1 LIPEVENI
9 KGVND
14 LLMKDNIKK
23 TLSEIL
29 EDLYSQVEPEIKNLK
44 ISIQD
49 NKEKEHGDLA
59 TNIAMVLAKPLKKNP
74 KEIAEEIKQNFVLD
88 EKIIKI
94 EVAGPGFLN
103 FFLSQDSHGEIL
115 EQIQKENKD
124 FGKSGSKQ
132 SKVLIEYVSS
142 NPTGPLHVGHGRG
155 AVFGSVLSS
164 LLEEAGFE
172 VDQEYYVNDFGRQM
186 NILATSVW
194 IRYCQLF
201 SSEIKMMQQGY
212 LGDYLLP
219 VAKKLKDE
227 KSDSLFKIDES
238 LIEKLNSEDQDD
250 EFTDQLVES
259 LRVILKEEFQYIRE
273 FALSEILHLIKADLE
288 QCGVHHNAWFS
299 ESSLYGNDGGTDS
312 KVDGSIEELKSRGF
326 IYEEGG
332 AIWFKSS
339 SLGDDKD
346 RVLKR
351 GNGEYTYFASDVA
364 YHLDKYDRGY
374 DRVINVWGSDHHGYL
389 PRVRAAMDACDRDIN
404 KLEVIFIQ
412 FANLV
417 KAGKKVSMSTR
428 SGDFITLNELMNEV
442 TTEAARFFYIN
453 RKADQH
459 LEFDL
464 DLAKEQSKDNP
475 LYYIQY
481 AHARIC
487 SVLRKAENEFE
498 DFDSVELTL
507 LGSEKEIEILK
518 LLRQYPQ
525 LIERAAKAGEPHLL
539 CYFLRDLSGV
549 FHSYYNSEKFLIE
562 DKELMTSRLFLLK
575 GVKQVI
581 ANGLRVLGIK
591 APEEM

>member
-1 LIPEVENI
+1 VENI

-14 LLMKDNIKK
+14 LPMKDNIKK
-23 TLSEIL
+23 TLSQIL
-29 EDLYSQVEPEIKNLK
+29 EDLYSQIEPEVKNLK

-103 FFLSQDSHGEIL
+103 FFLSKDSHGEIL

-186 NILATSVW
+186 NILATSAW

-227 KSDSLFKIDES
+227 NSDSLFKIDES

-581 ANGLRVLGIK
+581 ANGLSVLGIK

>member
-1 LIPEVENI
+1 
-9 KGVND
+9 
-14 LLMKDNIKK
+14 MKDNIKK

-103 FFLSQDSHGEIL
+103 FFLSKDSHGEIL

-212 LGDYLLP
+212 QGDYLLP

-227 KSDSLFKIDES
+227 KSDSLFKIEES
-238 LIEKLNSEDQDD
+238 LIQKLNSEDQDD

>member
-1 LIPEVENI
+1 
-9 KGVND
+9 
-14 LLMKDNIKK
+14 MKDNIKK
-23 TLSEIL
+23 TLSQIL
-29 EDLYSQVEPEIKNLK
+29 EDLYSQIEPEVKNLK

-103 FFLSQDSHGEIL
+103 FFLSKDSHGEIL

-219 VAKKLKDE
+219 VAEKLKDE

>member
-1 LIPEVENI
+1 
-9 KGVND
+9 
-14 LLMKDNIKK
+14 MKDNIKK

-103 FFLSQDSHGEIL
+103 FFLSKDSHGEIL

-212 LGDYLLP
+212 QGDYLIP
-219 VAKKLKDE
+219 IAKKLKDE
-227 KSDSLFKIDES
+227 KSDSLFKIEES

-299 ESSLYGNDGGTDS
+299 ESSLYGNDGSTDS
-312 KVDGSIEELKSRGF
+312 KVDVSIEELKSRGF

-346 RVLKR
+346 RVLRR

-417 KAGKKVSMSTR
+417 KGGKKVSMSTR

-498 DFDSVELTL
+498 DFDSVDLAL

-525 LIERAAKAGEPHLL
+525 LIERSAKAGEPHLL

>member
-1 LIPEVENI
+1 
-9 KGVND
+9 
-14 LLMKDNIKK
+14 MKDNIKK

-29 EDLYSQVEPEIKNLK
+29 EDLYSQIEPEVKNLK

-59 TNIAMVLAKPLKKNP
+59 TNIAMALAKPLKKNP

-103 FFLSQDSHGEIL
+103 FFLSKDSHGEIL

-186 NILATSVW
+186 NILATSLW

-201 SSEIKMMQQGY
+201 SSKIKMMQQGY

-453 RKADQH
+453 RKSDQH

-464 DLAKEQSKDNP
+464 DLAKDQSKDNP

-487 SVLRKAENEFE
+487 SVLRKAKNEFE
-498 DFDSVELTL
+498 DFDSVEHAL

-525 LIERAAKAGEPHLL
+525 LIERSAKAGEPHLL

-581 ANGLRVLGIK
+581 ANGLSVLGIK

>member
-1 LIPEVENI
+1 
-9 KGVND
+9 
-14 LLMKDNIKK
+14 MKDNIKK

-103 FFLSQDSHGEIL
+103 FFLSKDSHGEIL
-115 EQIQKENKD
+115 EQIKKENKD

-212 LGDYLLP
+212 KGDYLLP

-227 KSDSLFKIDES
+227 KSDSLFKIEES

-273 FALSEILHLIKADLE
+273 LALSEILHLIKADLE

-299 ESSLYGNDGGTDS
+299 ESSLYGNDGSTDS
-312 KVDGSIEELKSRGF
+312 KVDVSIEELKSRGL

-332 AIWFKSS
+332 AVWFKSS

-346 RVLKR
+346 RVLRR

-374 DRVINVWGSDHHGYL
+374 DRVINIWGSDHHGYL

-498 DFDSVELTL
+498 DFDSVELAL

-525 LIERAAKAGEPHLL
+525 LIERSAKASEPHLL

>member
-1 LIPEVENI
+1 
-9 KGVND
+9 
-14 LLMKDNIKK
+14 MKDNIKK

-227 KSDSLFKIDES
+227 KSDSLFKIEES
-238 LIEKLNSEDQDD
+238 LIQKLNSEDQDD

-299 ESSLYGNDGGTDS
+299 ESSLYGNDGSTDS
-312 KVDGSIEELKSRGF
+312 KVDVSIEELKSRGL

-498 DFDSVELTL
+498 DFGSVELAL

-525 LIERAAKAGEPHLL
+525 LIERSAKAGEPHLL

>member
-1 LIPEVENI
+1 
-9 KGVND
+9 
-14 LLMKDNIKK
+14 MKDNIKK

-498 DFDSVELTL
+498 DFDSVELAL

-518 LLRQYPQ
+518 LLRQYPL
-525 LIERAAKAGEPHLL
+525 LIERSAKAGEPHLL

-562 DKELMTSRLFLLK
+562 DKELMKSRLFLLK

-591 APEEM
+591 APKEM

>member
-1 LIPEVENI
+1 
-9 KGVND
+9 
-14 LLMKDNIKK
+14 MKDNIKK

-103 FFLSQDSHGEIL
+103 FFLSKDSHGEIL

-212 LGDYLLP
+212 QGDYLLP

-227 KSDSLFKIDES
+227 KSDSLFKIEES

-498 DFDSVELTL
+498 DFDSVELAL

-525 LIERAAKAGEPHLL
+525 LIERSAKAGEPHLL

>member
-1 LIPEVENI
+1 
-9 KGVND
+9 
-14 LLMKDNIKK
+14 MKDNIKK
-23 TLSEIL
+23 TLSQIL
-29 EDLYSQVEPEIKNLK
+29 EDLYSQIEPEVKNLK

-49 NKEKEHGDLA
+49 NKEKEHGDMA

-103 FFLSQDSHGEIL
+103 FFLSKDSHGEIL

-124 FGKSGSKQ
+124 FGKSDSKQ

-186 NILATSVW
+186 NILATSAW

-212 LGDYLLP
+212 QGDYLIP
-219 VAKKLKDE
+219 IAKKLKDE
-227 KSDSLFKIDES
+227 KSDSLFKIEES
-238 LIEKLNSEDQDD
+238 LIQRLNSEDQDD

-299 ESSLYGNDGGTDS
+299 ESSLYGNDGSTDS
-312 KVDGSIEELKSRGF
+312 KVDVSIEELKSRGF

-346 RVLKR
+346 RVLRR

-417 KAGKKVSMSTR
+417 KGGKKVSMSTR
-428 SGDFITLNELMNEV
+428 SGDFITLNELMNQV

-498 DFDSVELTL
+498 DFDSVDLAL

-525 LIERAAKAGEPHLL
+525 LIERSAKAGEPHLL

>member
-1 LIPEVENI
+1 
-9 KGVND
+9 
-14 LLMKDNIKK
+14 MKDNIKK
-23 TLSEIL
+23 TLSQIL
-29 EDLYSQVEPEIKNLK
+29 EDLYSQIEPEVKNLK

-103 FFLSQDSHGEIL
+103 FFLSKDSHGEIL

-212 LGDYLLP
+212 QGDYLIP
-219 VAKKLKDE
+219 IAKKLKDE
-227 KSDSLFKIDES
+227 KSDSLFKIEES
-238 LIEKLNSEDQDD
+238 LIQKLNSEDQDD
-250 EFTDQLVES
+250 EFTDQLVKN

-299 ESSLYGNDGGTDS
+299 ESSLYGNDGSTDS
-312 KVDGSIEELKSRGF
+312 KVDVSIEELKSRGF

-346 RVLKR
+346 RVLRR

-417 KAGKKVSMSTR
+417 KGGKKVSMSTR

>member
-1 LIPEVENI
+1 
-9 KGVND
+9 
-14 LLMKDNIKK
+14 MKDNIKK

-103 FFLSQDSHGEIL
+103 FFLSKDSHGEIL

-186 NILATSVW
+186 NILATSAW

-212 LGDYLLP
+212 QGDYLLP

-299 ESSLYGNDGGTDS
+299 ESSLYGNDGSTDS
-312 KVDGSIEELKSRGF
+312 KVDVSIEELKSRGF

-346 RVLKR
+346 RVLRR

-498 DFDSVELTL
+498 DFDSVELAL

-525 LIERAAKAGEPHLL
+525 LIERSAKAGEPHLL

>member
-1 LIPEVENI
+1 
-9 KGVND
+9 
-14 LLMKDNIKK
+14 MKDNIKK

-103 FFLSQDSHGEIL
+103 FFLSKDSHGEIL

-186 NILATSVW
+186 NILAASVW

-212 LGDYLLP
+212 QGDYLLP

-227 KSDSLFKIDES
+227 KSDSLFKIEES

-299 ESSLYGNDGGTDS
+299 ESSLYGNDGNTDS

-417 KAGKKVSMSTR
+417 KGGKKVSMSTR

-498 DFDSVELTL
+498 DFDSVELAL

-525 LIERAAKAGEPHLL
+525 LIERSAKAGEPHLL

>member
-1 LIPEVENI
+1 
-9 KGVND
+9 
-14 LLMKDNIKK
+14 MKDNIKK

-103 FFLSQDSHGEIL
+103 FFLSKDSHGEIL

-186 NILATSVW
+186 NILATSAW

-212 LGDYLLP
+212 QGDYLIP
-219 VAKKLKDE
+219 IAKKLKDE

-288 QCGVHHNAWFS
+288 QCGVHHNAWFP
-299 ESSLYGNDGGTDS
+299 ESSLYGNDGSTDS
-312 KVDGSIEELKSRGF
+312 KVDVSMEELKSRGF

-346 RVLKR
+346 RVLRR

-498 DFDSVELTL
+498 DFDSVELAL

-525 LIERAAKAGEPHLL
+525 LIERSAKAGEPHLL

-549 FHSYYNSEKFLIE
+549 FHSYYNSEKVLIE

>member
-1 LIPEVENI
+1 
-9 KGVND
+9 
-14 LLMKDNIKK
+14 MKDNIKK

-29 EDLYSQVEPEIKNLK
+29 EDLYSKVEPEIKNLK

-103 FFLSQDSHGEIL
+103 FFLSKDSHGEIL

-124 FGKSGSKQ
+124 FGKSASKQ

-186 NILATSVW
+186 NILAASVW

-212 LGDYLLP
+212 QGDYLLP

-227 KSDSLFKIDES
+227 KSDSLFKIEES
-238 LIEKLNSEDQDD
+238 LIQKLNSEDQDD

-259 LRVILKEEFQYIRE
+259 LRVIVKEEFQYIRE

-299 ESSLYGNDGGTDS
+299 ESSLYGNDGSTDS

-332 AIWFKSS
+332 AVWFKSS

-346 RVLKR
+346 RVLIREDGR
-351 GNGEYTYFASDVA
+351 GTYLASDVA
-364 YHLDKYDRGY
+364 YHKNKLDRNFD
-374 DRVINVWGSDHHGYL
+374 VIVNVWGSDHHGYIKRIESSIESMGYSKERL
-389 PRVRAAMDACDRDIN
+389 RVQ
-404 KLEVIFIQ
+404 LVQ
-412 FANLV
+412 FANLFEN
-417 KAGKKVSMSTR
+417 GKKVKMSTR
-428 SGDFITLNELMNEV
+428 SGEFYKLSDLIEKLGTDV
-442 TTEAARFFYIN
+442 SRFYYLS
-453 RKADQH
+453 KQADQH
-459 LEFDL
+459 LDFDL
-464 DLAKEQSKDNP
+464 SLATEENKENI
-475 LYYIQY
+475 YFYIQY
-481 AHARIC
+481 AHARISSLEQKYLLSNDDLPSELISSKFSLC
-487 SVLRKAENEFE
+487 DKLILKSLKFDEIIDSAVENLQPHLIIFYLKDLAHQFHQFYNDHNILKSDAKTQNDIMFVLSNVKKIFSKSLE
-498 DFDSVELTL
+498 L
-507 LGSEKEIEILK
+507 LGIS
-518 LLRQYPQ
+518 
-525 LIERAAKAGEPHLL
+525 AM
-539 CYFLRDLSGV
+539 
-549 FHSYYNSEKFLIE
+549 
-562 DKELMTSRLFLLK
+562 DKM
-575 GVKQVI
+575 
-581 ANGLRVLGIK
+581 
-591 APEEM
+591 

>member
-1 LIPEVENI
+1 MT
-9 KGVND
+9 
-14 LLMKDNIKK
+14 LLSGAPK
-23 TLSEIL
+23 
-29 EDLYSQVEPEIKNLK
+29 
-44 ISIQD
+44 
-49 NKEKEHGDLA
+49 
-59 TNIAMVLAKPLKKNP
+59 KKN
-74 KEIAEEIKQNFVLD
+74 VL
-88 EKIIKI
+88 
-94 EVAGPGFLN
+94 
-103 FFLSQDSHGEIL
+103 
-115 EQIQKENKD
+115 QKENKD

-186 NILATSVW
+186 NILANSVW

-417 KAGKKVSMSTR
+417 KGGKKVSMSTR

>member
-1 LIPEVENI
+1 
-9 KGVND
+9 
-14 LLMKDNIKK
+14 MKDNIKK

-103 FFLSQDSHGEIL
+103 FFLSKDSHGEIL

-124 FGKSGSKQ
+124 FGKSDSKQ

-212 LGDYLLP
+212 QGDYLLP

-227 KSDSLFKIDES
+227 KSDSLFKIEES

-299 ESSLYGNDGGTDS
+299 ESSLYGNDGSTDS

-498 DFDSVELTL
+498 DFDSVELAL

-525 LIERAAKAGEPHLL
+525 LIERSAKAGEPHLL

>member
-1 LIPEVENI
+1 
-9 KGVND
+9 
-14 LLMKDNIKK
+14 MKDNIKK

-299 ESSLYGNDGGTDS
+299 ESSLYGNDRGTDS

-326 IYEEGG
+326 IYKEGG

-525 LIERAAKAGEPHLL
+525 LIERSAKAGEPHLL

>member
-1 LIPEVENI
+1 MENI

-103 FFLSQDSHGEIL
+103 FFLSKDSHGEIL

-201 SSEIKMMQQGY
+201 SNEIKMMQQGY
-212 LGDYLLP
+212 QGDYLLP

-299 ESSLYGNDGGTDS
+299 ESSLYGNDGGTNS

-498 DFDSVELTL
+498 DFDSVELAL

>member
-1 LIPEVENI
+1 
-9 KGVND
+9 
-14 LLMKDNIKK
+14 MKDNIKK
-23 TLSEIL
+23 TLSQIL
-29 EDLYSQVEPEIKNLK
+29 EDLYSQIEPEVKNLK

-103 FFLSQDSHGEIL
+103 FFLSKDSHGEIL

-186 NILATSVW
+186 NILATSAW

-212 LGDYLLP
+212 QGDYLIP
-219 VAKKLKDE
+219 IAKKLKDE
-227 KSDSLFKIDES
+227 KSDSLFKIEES
-238 LIEKLNSEDQDD
+238 LIQNLNSEDQDD

-299 ESSLYGNDGGTDS
+299 ESSLYGNDGSTDS
-312 KVDGSIEELKSRGF
+312 KVDVSIEELKSRGF

-346 RVLKR
+346 RVLRR

-417 KAGKKVSMSTR
+417 KGGKKVSMSTR

-498 DFDSVELTL
+498 DFDSVDLAL

-525 LIERAAKAGEPHLL
+525 LIERSAKAGEPHLI

>member
-1 LIPEVENI
+1 
-9 KGVND
+9 
-14 LLMKDNIKK
+14 MKDNIKK

-299 ESSLYGNDGGTDS
+299 ESSLYGNDGNTDS

-428 SGDFITLNELMNEV
+428 SGDFITLNELINEV

-498 DFDSVELTL
+498 DFDSVELAL

>member
-1 LIPEVENI
+1 
-9 KGVND
+9 
-14 LLMKDNIKK
+14 MKDNIKK

-103 FFLSQDSHGEIL
+103 FFLSKDSHGEIL

-212 LGDYLLP
+212 QGDYLLP
-219 VAKKLKDE
+219 VAKNLKEE
-227 KSDSLFKIDES
+227 KSDSLFKIEES
-238 LIEKLNSEDQDD
+238 LIQKLNSEDQDD

-299 ESSLYGNDGGTDS
+299 ESSLYGNDGNTDS

-442 TTEAARFFYIN
+442 TTEAVRFFYIN

>member
-1 LIPEVENI
+1 
-9 KGVND
+9 
-14 LLMKDNIKK
+14 MKDNIKK

-103 FFLSQDSHGEIL
+103 FFLSKDSHGEIL

-186 NILATSVW
+186 NILATSAW

-212 LGDYLLP
+212 QGDYLIP
-219 VAKKLKDE
+219 IAKKLKDE
-227 KSDSLFKIDES
+227 KSDSLFKIEES
-238 LIEKLNSEDQDD
+238 LIQKLNSEDQDD

-299 ESSLYGNDGGTDS
+299 ESSLYGNDGSTDS
-312 KVDGSIEELKSRGF
+312 KVDVSIEELKSRGF

-346 RVLKR
+346 RVLRR

-417 KAGKKVSMSTR
+417 KGGKKVSMSTR

-498 DFDSVELTL
+498 DFDSVELAL

>member
-1 LIPEVENI
+1 MENI

-29 EDLYSQVEPEIKNLK
+29 EDLYSKVEPEIKNLK

-103 FFLSQDSHGEIL
+103 FFLSKDSHGEIL

-124 FGKSGSKQ
+124 FGKSDSKQ

-212 LGDYLLP
+212 QGDYLLP

-227 KSDSLFKIDES
+227 KSDSLFKIEES

-299 ESSLYGNDGGTDS
+299 ESSLYGNDGDTDS

-498 DFDSVELTL
+498 DFDSVELAL

-525 LIERAAKAGEPHLL
+525 LIERSAKAGEPHLL

>member
-1 LIPEVENI
+1 
-9 KGVND
+9 
-14 LLMKDNIKK
+14 MKDNIKK

-103 FFLSQDSHGEIL
+103 FFLSKDSHGEIL

>member
-1 LIPEVENI
+1 MENI

-14 LLMKDNIKK
+14 LPMKDNIKK
-23 TLSEIL
+23 TLSQIL
-29 EDLYSQVEPEIKNLK
+29 EDLYSQIEPEVKNLK

-88 EKIIKI
+88 EKIIKV

-103 FFLSQDSHGEIL
+103 FFLSKDSHGEIL

-212 LGDYLLP
+212 QGDYLLP

-227 KSDSLFKIDES
+227 KSDSLFKIEES
-238 LIEKLNSEDQDD
+238 LIQKLNSEDQDD

-299 ESSLYGNDGGTDS
+299 ESSLYGNDGSTDS
-312 KVDGSIEELKSRGF
+312 KVDVSIEELKSRGF

-498 DFDSVELTL
+498 DFDSVELAL

-525 LIERAAKAGEPHLL
+525 LIERSAKAGEPHLL

>member
-1 LIPEVENI
+1 
-9 KGVND
+9 
-14 LLMKDNIKK
+14 MKDNIKK
-23 TLSEIL
+23 TLSQIL
-29 EDLYSQVEPEIKNLK
+29 EDLYSQIEPEVKNLK

-186 NILATSVW
+186 NILATSAW

-212 LGDYLLP
+212 QGDYLIP
-219 VAKKLKDE
+219 IAKKLKDE
-227 KSDSLFKIDES
+227 KSDSLFKIEES
-238 LIEKLNSEDQDD
+238 LIQKLNSEDQDD

>member
-1 LIPEVENI
+1 MENI

-14 LLMKDNIKK
+14 LPMKDNIKK

-103 FFLSQDSHGEIL
+103 FFLSKDSHGEIL

-124 FGKSGSKQ
+124 FGKSDSKQ

-299 ESSLYGNDGGTDS
+299 ESSLYGNDGSTDS
-312 KVDGSIEELKSRGF
+312 KVDVSIEELKSRGF

-351 GNGEYTYFASDVA
+351 GNGEYTYFASDIA

-498 DFDSVELTL
+498 DFDSVELAL
-507 LGSEKEIEILK
+507 LSSEKEIEILK

-525 LIERAAKAGEPHLL
+525 LIERSAKAGEPHLL

-562 DKELMTSRLFLLK
+562 DKEPVSYTHLTLPTIRL
-575 GVKQVI
+575 V
-581 ANGLRVLGIK
+581 
-591 APEEM
+591 